1 MKVIPLGT
9 NGFFPS
15 FGRATACYAIP
26 LKDKLIILDAG
37 SGLFR
42 LAEQEGKELL
52 RGKKEVHL
60 YLSHY
65 HLDHTFGFYAA
76 FKLLKGKK
84 VTVLAESGRQV
95 FWEFVT
101 MKHFPINYSK
111 VHKNFSWQAI
121 SEGNHKISSYQVS
134 VRKQDHRG
142 EGSLAFRFS
151 FQERSALGRKFEL
164 AYVTDSE
171 PTKESI
177 EFVRGV
183 PLLLH
188 EHGFVG
194 KTNIKL
200 NKQIIDGHVTTIGA
214 TLLAKEAK
222 VGKLALIHHYPFAD
236 DKKLASQ
243 LKIARSIF
251 PKTILAKDLE
261 MINF

>member
-1 MKVIPLGT
+1 MRIIPLGT

-15 FGRATACYAIP
+15 FGRATACYVIS
-26 LKDKLIILDAG
+26 LKDILIILDAG

-42 LAEQEGKELL
+42 LAEPEGKELL

-65 HLDHTFGFYAA
+65 HLDHAFGFYAA

-142 EGSLAFRFS
+142 EGSLAFRF
-151 FQERSALGRKFEL
+151 KFPAGEL

-171 PTKESI
+171 PTKESS

-183 PLLLH
+183 SLLLH
-188 EHGFVG
+188 EHGFIG
-194 KTNIKL
+194 KSNIKL
-200 NKQIIDGHVTTIGA
+200 NDQIIDGHVTTIGA
-214 TLLAKEAK
+214 ALLAKEAK
-222 VGKLALIHHYPFAD
+222 VGKLALIHHYPFSD
-236 DKKLASQ
+236 NKKLESQ

-251 PKTILAKDLE
+251 PKTILAQDLKSIE
-261 MINF
+261 F